1 MTDIIK
7 KKYYRKHVALF
18 PLLEKIKLWPS
29 RNGVLHGIR
38 SISIKGDFSEITTHC
53 GQTFACKNSKSGRA
67 ARWLRNKWM
76 SKPCKICK
84 IPAWKMEKYAM
95 TQFSPHYGTELK
107 SATQWNPETPRNP
120 QNHSE

>member
-1 MTDIIK
+1 MADSTK

-29 RNGVLHGIR
+29 RSGTLHGIR
-38 SISIKGDFSEITTHC
+38 SIHIKGDFSEITTHC
-53 GQTFACKNSKSGRA
+53 GQIFMSKNSKSGRA

-76 SKPCKICK
+76 VRPCKLCK
-84 IPAWKMEKYAM
+84 IPSWKMDKYAL
-95 TQFSPHYGTELK
+95 THFSEHYGTELK
-107 SATQWNPETPRNP
+107 ASTQWNPETRQNP